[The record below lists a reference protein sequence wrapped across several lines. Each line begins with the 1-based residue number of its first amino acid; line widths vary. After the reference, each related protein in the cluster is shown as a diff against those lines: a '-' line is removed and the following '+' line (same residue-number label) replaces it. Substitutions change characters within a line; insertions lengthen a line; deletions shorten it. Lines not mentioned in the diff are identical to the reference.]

1 MDAVLLGLD
10 AFSLLEWRLVGGEIE
25 LTIQTTAG
33 RAWCRSCGVRALSKG
48 RSTVVVRDVD
58 AFGRRVQ
65 LRWRKRRWRCP
76 EQLCL
81 VRTWTETSEAIAP
94 RAVLTERARV
104 EACRRVGR
112 DGHSVAA
119 VARDLGVGW
128 HTVMDAVAQVGTPLV
143 DDPARTAGVLA
154 LGVDETSFLRARP
167 GRRSRFVTGLVD
179 LRRSRLLDIVDGRAG
194 SAVTCWFADRDD
206 DWLAA
211 VERVALDP
219 YRGYYNALVSGLDA
233 PEVVVD
239 AFHIIRLGNVMVDD
253 VRRRIQQETLGHRG
267 HKNDPLYGIRRLLL
281 TGEERLTQR
290 GRDRIAA
297 GLAAGDRNDEVWY
310 AWTIKEQLRAVYRT
324 GDEDAAR
331 DALADFYDVAKAA
344 DIPEAD
350 RLAKTIRRWEDAVLA
365 YYRSDG
371 LSNARTEAINGLMK
385 KIKRVGHG
393 FRNLANYRL
402 RLLLHCGGVTWQH
415 QPAARLRGRAPHIAA

>member
-1 MDAVLLGLD
+1 VLLGLD
-10 AFSLLEWRLVGGEIE
+10 DFALLQWRLVGDEIE
-25 LTIQTTAG
+25 LTVQSTAD

-76 EQLCL
+76 EQAC
-81 VRTWTETSEAIAP
+81 VARTWTETSAAVSP
-94 RAVLTERARV
+94 RAVLTARARV
-104 EACRRVGR
+104 DACRRVGR
-112 DGHSVAA
+112 EGHSVAA

-128 HTVMDAVAQVGTPLV
+128 HTVMNAVIDVGMPLV
-143 DDPARTAGVLA
+143 DDPARTAGVRA
-154 LGVDETSFLRARP
+154 LGVDETSFLRAGPR
-167 GRRSRFVTGLVD
+167 RRSRFVTGLVD
-179 LRRSRLLDIVDGRAG
+179 LRRSRLLDVVDGRAG
-194 SAVTCWFADRDD
+194 SAVTGWLSERNDT
-206 DWLAA
+206 WLAA

-219 YRGYYNALVSGLDA
+219 YRGYYNALVGGLDA

-239 AFHIIRLGNVMVDD
+239 AFHIVRLGNVMVDE
-253 VRRRIQQETLGHRG
+253 VRRRVQQHTLGHRG
-267 HKNDPLYGIRRLLL
+267 LKDDPLYGIRRLLL
-281 TGEERLTQR
+281 TGEERLSER
-290 GRDRIAA
+290 GRARIRA
-297 GLAAGDRNDEVWY
+297 GLAAGDRHDEVWY
-310 AWTIKEQLRAVYRT
+310 AWTIKEQLRAVYRAA
-324 GDEDAAR
+324 DEHAAR
-331 DALADFYDVAKAA
+331 DALVDFYDVARAA

-350 RLAKTIRRWEDAVLA
+350 RLARTIRRWEDAVMA

-402 RLLLHCGGVTWQH
+402 RLLLYCGGVNWQH
-415 QPAARLRGRAPHIAA
+415 QPAARLRGRAPQIAA